1 MIFVDTSAWYARY
14 ALRDVNHNAA
24 KAFHLANHLPLVTTD
39 YVVDETLT
47 LFKARGNRELAFRI
61 GPKLLAGQLARLVHV
76 SEQDVESAWQLFA
89 AHRDKEWSFTDC
101 VSYVVMKRL
110 QIVEAFAF
118 DEHFKQFGF
127 AIVRP

>member
-14 ALRDVNHNAA
+14 ASRDANHTAA

-39 YVVDETLT
+39 YVADETLT
-47 LFKARGNRELAFRI
+47 LFKARGNQELAFRI
-61 GPKLLAGQLARLVHV
+61 GPKLLTGQLARLVHV

-89 AHRDKEWSFTDC
+89 AHRDKAWSFTDC
-101 VSYVVMKRL
+101 VSYAVMKRL
-110 QIVEAFAF
+110 QITEAFAF